1 LKFAIITN
9 FLDEVELNVIPI
21 DICGIVLGS
30 PYLYDKKEI
39 FHRHENKYHSFNN
52 GIEYIVRVHNKKMSL
67 SLMHARQMKRIV
79 NASENFALLLF
90 KYKDVVNEAFQGDTS
105 NVKSDFID
113 VGNGCDKMY

>member
-1 LKFAIITN
+1 
-9 FLDEVELNVIPI
+9 
-21 DICGIVLGS
+21 
-30 PYLYDKKEI
+30 
-39 FHRHENKYHSFNN
+39 
-52 GIEYIVRVHNKKMSL
+52 
-67 SLMHARQMKRIV
+67 MHARQMKRIV